1 MSTLYRSGAVAR
13 MLRMPVATLRVWERR
28 YALTDSERSAS
39 GQRLYNSADV
49 QRLAL
54 MKQLSDLGHAIGQ
67 LAGLSMGE
75 LQAVANTHAGTLA
88 AQRGVNLSAASSVT
102 GSSLSGSTTAPPSW
116 ALAGPAAEGLL
127 RRLQRPAVRRQ
138 LGADNALPVL
148 WQAGSKSKAASA
160 AEPMLSLMVHVYPQ
174 LPEASALPLA
184 SASRHALLYRFG
196 SENQAQQLLAAGVL
210 LLCEPQ
216 PDAALASW
224 LSLLLQ
230 QPSQAPITALAP
242 GGPSPR
248 PRRWDDAALA
258 DFAGLSTTVACEC
271 PRHLAEIVMQLSHFE
286 AYCASCEAQSARSP
300 TDAALHA
307 ELGRLTATARSL
319 FEQGLE
325 QVARHEGLLP
335 RP

>member
-1 MSTLYRSGAVAR
+1 MSTFYRSGAVAR

-39 GQRLYNSADV
+39 GQRLYNAADV

-54 MKQLSDLGHAIGQ
+54 LKQLSDLGHAIGQ
-67 LAGLSMGE
+67 LAHLSMAE
-75 LQAVANTHAGTLA
+75 LQAVAGTHAGTLA
-88 AQRGVNLSAASSVT
+88 AQRGVNSAQSETRGV
-102 GSSLSGSTTAPPSW
+102 PSW

-127 RRLQRPAVRRQ
+127 RRLQRPALRRQ
-138 LGADNALPVL
+138 LGVDEAMPSL
-148 WQAGSKSKAASA
+148 WQASGRSKAASTGA
-160 AEPMLSLMVHVYPQ
+160 PLLSLMVHVYPQ
-174 LPEASALPLA
+174 LPEASALPLSA
-184 SASRHALLYRFG
+184 ASRHALLYRFG
-196 SENQAQQLLAAGVL
+196 SENQAQQLLAAGVM

-216 PDAALASW
+216 PDTALASW

-230 QPSQAPITALAP
+230 QPSQEPVRTLVR
-242 GGPSPR
+242 GPTPP

-286 AYCASCEAQSARSP
+286 AYSASCEAQSRQSP

-307 ELGRLTATARSL
+307 ELGRMAATARSL

-335 RP
+335 RT